1 MSEETLIRQGAGPA
15 SVVLGAGP
23 VCLMPG
29 LSSELQSPARGSAP
43 SVFSELSV
51 QLMESAPQ
59 DQGNFRA
66 ECVCPCPGCRP
77 CSSHLLPPC
86 SGQTPLS

>member
-29 LSSELQSPARGSAP
+29 LSSELQSPG
-43 SVFSELSV
+43 
-51 QLMESAPQ
+51 
-59 DQGNFRA
+59 
-66 ECVCPCPGCRP
+66 
-77 CSSHLLPPC
+77 
-86 SGQTPLS
+86 SGQRPLCLL